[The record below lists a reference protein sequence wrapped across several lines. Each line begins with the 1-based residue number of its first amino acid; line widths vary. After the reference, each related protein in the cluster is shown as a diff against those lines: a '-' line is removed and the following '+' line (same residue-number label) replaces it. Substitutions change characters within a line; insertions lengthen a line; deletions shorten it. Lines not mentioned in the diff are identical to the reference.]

1 MAPIP
6 RTWTRLRACRG
17 AALLTASLSRDCNPT
32 PRTTSRQSQD
42 RDKVPEHWPKP
53 SRPHFKPGRQDL
65 NPGEAVA
72 GRNVLSRNGLVH
84 CDKGILLLNVG
95 KDAVYA
101 ERLCCWVAGA
111 DSMRFFSLPVA
122 IRPNILKSL
131 IKDQNGCPKVAGLFP
146 SMTKCPNQANP

>member
-17 AALLTASLSRDCNPT
+17 AALLTASLSRACNPT

-65 NPGEAVA
+65 NPGEVVA
-72 GRNVLSRNGLVH
+72 DRNVLSRNGLVH
-84 CDKGILLLNVG
+84 CDKGILLLNVD
-95 KDAVYA
+95 KDALSTLSA
-101 ERLCCWVAGA
+101 SAAGQLERISCA
-111 DSMRFFSLPVA
+111 
-122 IRPNILKSL
+122 
-131 IKDQNGCPKVAGLFP
+131 P
-146 SMTKCPNQANP
+146 SAFLSPSGPTS